1 MSIKEKNEVLQEAAS
16 LLDLLYWK
24 HYDVERQLAN
34 RALTLAEK
42 CTETAALP
50 DKQPGG
56 QWTTIPPKKAG
67 WYWVYPA
74 KGAPLYDRKPFIYQL
89 DSDDIRIKAL
99 SFGNNDVRFDQ
110 IEAWMR
116 IETPKVPK

>member
-1 MSIKEKNEVLQEAAS
+1 MSIKEKNEVLKKAAS
-16 LLDLLYWK
+16 LLDLLSWK
-24 HYDVERQLAN
+24 HYDVDPQLAN
-34 RALTLAEK
+34 RALTLAGE
-42 CTETAALP
+42 CTNTAALP
-50 DKQPGG
+50 G
-56 QWTTIPPKKAG
+56 QQWAASSPKKAG

-74 KGAPLYDRKPFIYQL
+74 KGAPLYDRKPFICQL
-89 DSDDIRIKAL
+89 DSDDIRIKAV